1 MLRKLRGKLATSISV
16 IEEGEDFLHNSWL
29 RVPTN
34 DSVAIG
40 KISSR
45 LLDTS
50 YITFSFENPFLS
62 KLFFKL
68 GKTTLYPEDLNYLFG
83 KIKTNTVFFQ
93 LLHVASK
100 IINYS
105 GIKPKSSNRDV
116 GILINLQEPTDYL
129 FRLAEPDIKDYL
141 QNLKTNVEKIELL
154 NMKDFLSEGNET
166 VTKEINVRS
175 FGKLK
180 VNKLKIEKV
189 YKIPKLNEIKV
200 PGIGKYKTTVST
212 FDFQPLKIATV
223 SEPLSLNFTQPS
235 ISSQS
240 SSSLSTETINFDAGD
255 VPKAFHV
262 PGAVVDDVK
271 ESTNKS
277 EEITLSQESEEITLS
292 QESEE
297 ITLSQDSEEITI
309 SQESEE
315 ITISQVSEEI
325 TLSQESEELEPIQE
339 NEDIKPIQKTSHKV
353 AWEKRRDPEI
363 ILNKFEEVNARF
375 LAENN
380 RAFFSGRTWVT

>member
-29 RVPTN
+29 RVPPN

-50 YITFSFENPFLS
+50 YVTFSFENPFLS
-62 KLFFKL
+62 KPFFKL

-83 KIKTNTVFFQ
+83 KVKSNAIFFQ

-100 IINYS
+100 IINHS
-105 GIKPKSSNRDV
+105 GIVRKPSGYSTKQMKFQKKKAANQDV
-116 GILINLQEPTDYL
+116 GDKLNLQEPDGDLSGLT
-129 FRLAEPDIKDYL
+129 EPDIKDYL
-141 QNLKTNVEKIELL
+141 QNLKTKVEKIELL
-154 NMKDFLSEGNET
+154 NMKDFLSEGNKT

-212 FDFQPLKIATV
+212 FDFQPLKIAAA

-240 SSSLSTETINFDAGD
+240 SSRL
-255 VPKAFHV
+255 VLYRPKLLILTRVMF
-262 PGAVVDDVK
+262 
-271 ESTNKS
+271 
-277 EEITLSQESEEITLS
+277 
-292 QESEE
+292 
-297 ITLSQDSEEITI
+297 
-309 SQESEE
+309 
-315 ITISQVSEEI
+315 
-325 TLSQESEELEPIQE
+325 
-339 NEDIKPIQKTSHKV
+339 QKLFTYRER
-353 AWEKRRDPEI
+353 W
-363 ILNKFEEVNARF
+363 LMM
-375 LAENN
+375 
-380 RAFFSGRTWVT
+380 